1 MNTKIIV
8 CCLLLLVST
17 GLVWAGGG
25 LQGTVRDSRGDPIKG
40 AEIRIERRDG
50 NVLKIIK
57 TDATGHYFSDDLAI
71 GTDYRLT
78 LVVNGSI
85 KASLL
90 NVRTAA
96 DKPVELSFYIRP
108 GNRSSNKHMVW
119 VPDQPVGTHVGA
131 GHWAELDE
139 NGRLIERNDLDVV
152 VMGREYAR
160 QLEMS
165 GTRPML

>member
-1 MNTKIIV
+1 MKIIA
-8 CCLLLLVST
+8 CCLLLWVST
-17 GLVWAGGG
+17 GLLLAGGA
-25 LQGTVRDSRGDPIKG
+25 LQGTVRDSSGHPIKG
-40 AEIRIERRDG
+40 AEIQIEG
-50 NVLKIIK
+50 KNGILVIK
-57 TDATGHYFSDDLAI
+57 SNARGHYSFGNLAI

-78 LVVNGSI
+78 LTVNGSI

-90 NVRTAA
+90 NVRAGV
-96 DKPVELSFYIRP
+96 DKPAELSFYIRP

-119 VPDQPVGTHVGA
+119 IPDQPAGTHVGA
-131 GHWAELDE
+131 GHWAEVDE
-139 NGRLIERNDLDVV
+139 NGRVIERNDLDVV

>member
-1 MNTKIIV
+1 MKTIV
-8 CCLLLLVST
+8 CCLLLSVSS
-17 GLVWAGGG
+17 GLVWAGGA

-40 AEIRIERRDG
+40 AEIRIQGRDG

-57 TDATGHYFSDDLAI
+57 TDVKGHYFSDNLAI

-90 NVRTAA
+90 NVRAGA
-96 DKPVELSFYIRP
+96 DTPAGLSFYLRP
-108 GNRSSNKHMVW
+108 GNRSLNKHMVW
-119 VPDQPVGTHVGA
+119 IPDQPVGTHVGA
-131 GHWAELDE
+131 GHWAEVDE
-139 NGRLIERNDLDVV
+139 NGRVIERNDLDVV

>member
-1 MNTKIIV
+1 MKIIA
-8 CCLLLLVST
+8 CCLLLWVSS
-17 GLVWAGGG
+17 GLVWAGGA

-40 AEIRIERRDG
+40 AEIRIGGRDG

-57 TDATGHYFSDDLAI
+57 TDATGHYFSDNLAI
-71 GTDYRLT
+71 GTDYRLR

-90 NVRTAA
+90 NVRAGAA
-96 DKPVELSFYIRP
+96 KPAELSFYLRP

-119 VPDQPVGTHVGA
+119 IPDQPIGTHVGA
-131 GHWAELDE
+131 GHWTEVDE
-139 NGRLIERNDLDVV
+139 NGRVVERNDLDVV

-160 QLEMS
+160 HLEMS

>member
-1 MNTKIIV
+1 MKIIV
-8 CCLLLLVST
+8 CCFLLLWVSS

-25 LQGTVRDSRGDPIKG
+25 LQGTVRDSNGDPITG
-40 AEIRIERRDG
+40 AEIRIEGRDG

-57 TDATGHYFSDDLAI
+57 TDAMGHYFSDHLAG

-90 NVRTAA
+90 NVRAGA
-96 DKPVELSFYIRP
+96 DKPAELSFYLRP

-119 VPDQPVGTHVGA
+119 IPDQPTGTHVGA
-131 GHWAELDE
+131 GHWAEVDE
-139 NGRLIERNDLDVV
+139 NGRVIERNDLDVV
-152 VMGREYAR
+152 VMGRAYAR

>member
-1 MNTKIIV
+1 MKIIV
-8 CCLLLLVST
+8 CCLLLWVSS
-17 GLVWAGGG
+17 GLVWAGGT

-40 AEIRIERRDG
+40 AEIRIEGRDG
-50 NVLKIIK
+50 NVVKIIK
-57 TDATGHYFSDDLAI
+57 TDATGRYFSDNLTI
-71 GTDYRLT
+71 GADYRLT

-90 NVRTAA
+90 NVRAGA
-96 DKPVELSFYIRP
+96 NKPAELSFYLRP
-108 GNRSSNKHMVW
+108 GNRSSNKHVVW
-119 VPDQPVGTHVGA
+119 IPNRPTGTHIGT
-131 GHWAELDE
+131 GHWAEVDE
-139 NGRLIERNDLDVV
+139 NGRVTERNDLDVV

>member
-1 MNTKIIV
+1 MKIIA
-8 CCLLLLVST
+8 CCLLLWVPS
-17 GLVWAGGG
+17 GLVWAGGAV
-25 LQGTVRDSRGDPIKG
+25 QGIVRDSRGDRIKG
-40 AEIRIERRDG
+40 AEIRIEGRDG

-57 TDATGHYFSDDLAI
+57 TDATGHYFSDNLAI

-90 NVRTAA
+90 NVRAGA
-96 DKPVELSFYIRP
+96 DKPAELSFYLRP

-119 VPDQPVGTHVGA
+119 IPDQPIGTHVGA
-131 GHWAELDE
+131 GHWTEVDE
-139 NGRLIERNDLDVV
+139 NGRVIERNDLDVV